1 MLFRVLGLKAANH
14 IHNKRFLFGLRNFFS
29 PQILEKKRKE
39 SKTIKHLA
47 IRFWSGYQNWCML
60 CTYTRDAYA
69 NRATLLSTE
78 SAIAFLETKAGQ
90 SVCTV
95 YNKHPSIIVCNR
107 LGKKMQCGHVG
118 RNKKLYFPPE
128 GSERNITY
136 LKWMPCL
143 LPDVLRILMMKI
155 ERPFH
160 LISFYIGIL
169 WIPRSLSALLDMRM
183 YKACIGCLRD
193 STLPYPTL
201 VLKSIDVDRHLLP
214 RT

>member
-1 MLFRVLGLKAANH
+1 M
-14 IHNKRFLFGLRNFFS
+14 FGLCRFFS

-107 LGKKMQCGHVG
+107 LGKKICNV
-118 RNKKLYFPPE
+118 
-128 GSERNITY
+128 
-136 LKWMPCL
+136 
-143 LPDVLRILMMKI
+143 
-155 ERPFH
+155 
-160 LISFYIGIL
+160 
-169 WIPRSLSALLDMRM
+169 A
-183 YKACIGCLRD
+183 
-193 STLPYPTL
+193 TL
-201 VLKSIDVDRHLLP
+201 VGIKSDWANLYSPRGKRKEYYILEVYAMSTTRCIENFDDENWAAVPSYFVLYRYIMNTPESVRSPWYEDV
-214 RT
+214 

>member
-1 MLFRVLGLKAANH
+1 MKAANH
-14 IHNKRFLFGLRNFFS
+14 IHNKRFLFGPHRFFS

-107 LGKKMQCGHVG
+107 LGKKTCNVATLLEITRRVG
-118 RNKKLYFPPE
+118 KPLSSPE